1 VQDLSISI
9 VVFELN
15 ESLLRKCL
23 DSLLVAIGNAKEE
36 NLLRNTAL
44 TIIDN
49 GNNEASIRLTLDEM
63 KMTPFMEP
71 RLVAGQGNVGYG
83 VAHNL
88 AIMTSDK
95 TFHLIL
101 NPDVILAR
109 TSLTEILRFT
119 LNHPEV
125 CMIAPHGETPSQNNA
140 HLCKRYPS
148 VLAFFVRG
156 FAPGFAR
163 NLFANH
169 LRHYEYHDLDHS
181 APTLGIELISGCCM
195 FARTSALKA
204 VGGFDPRYFLYF
216 EDFDL
221 SKKMS
226 QIGKIAYLPDA
237 RIIHYG
243 GESASKGLQHILYF
257 CRSAFRF
264 YRTHGLK
271 IT

>member
-1 VQDLSISI
+1 MQDLSISI
-9 VVFELN
+9 VAFELDK
-15 ESLLRKCL
+15 LLLSKCL
-23 DSLLVAIGNAKEE
+23 NSLLVAIGKAREE
-36 NLLRNTAL
+36 NLLRNVML

-49 GNNEASIRLTLDEM
+49 GDNEASIRLTLDEM
-63 KMTPFMEP
+63 KMAPFIES

-95 TFHLIL
+95 MFHLIL

-109 TSLTEILRFT
+109 TSLTEILRFM

-125 CMIAPHGETPSQNNA
+125 CMTAPHGETPSQNNA

-148 VLAFFVRG
+148 VLALFVRG
-156 FAPGFAR
+156 FTPRFAR

-221 SKKMS
+221 SKKIS

-237 RIIHYG
+237 KIIHYG

>member
-1 VQDLSISI
+1 MQDLSISI
-9 VVFELN
+9 VVFELD

-23 DSLLVAIGNAKEE
+23 GSLLVALATANEKK
-36 NLLRNTAL
+36 LLQSVSL

-49 GNNEASIRLTLDEM
+49 GNNEASIRLALDEM
-63 KMTPFMEP
+63 QIAPFIEP
-71 RLVAGQGNVGYG
+71 RLIAGQGNVGYG

-95 TFHLIL
+95 AFHLIL
-101 NPDVILAR
+101 NPDVIIAR

-148 VLAFFVRG
+148 VLALFVRG

-243 GESASKGLQHILYF
+243 GETASKGLQHILYF
-257 CRSAFRF
+257 CRSTFLF

-271 IT
+271 LI

>member
-1 VQDLSISI
+1 MQDLSISI

-23 DSLLVAIGNAKEE
+23 DSLLVAIANAKEE
-36 NLLRNTAL
+36 NLLRNVML

-49 GNNEASIRLTLDEM
+49 GNNEASIRLVLDEL
-63 KMTPFMEP
+63 KLPSYVEP
-71 RLVAGQGNVGYG
+71 RLVSGQGNVGYG

-95 TFHLIL
+95 AFHLIL
-101 NPDVILAR
+101 NPDVILTR

-148 VLAFFVRG
+148 VLALFVRG

-243 GESASKGLQHILYF
+243 GETANKGWQHVFYF

>member
-9 VVFELN
+9 VVFELDRV
-15 ESLLRKCL
+15 LLKKCL
-23 DSLLVAIGNAKEE
+23 DSLLVAIANAKEE
-36 NLLRNTAL
+36 NLLQSAL
-44 TIIDN
+44 
-49 GNNEASIRLTLDEM
+49 LTLVDNATNQPALQLALDEL
-63 KMTPFMEP
+63 KLPSYVEP
-71 RLVAGQGNVGYG
+71 RLVSGHGNVGYG
-83 VAHNL
+83 AAHNL

-95 TFHLIL
+95 MFHLIL

-109 TSLTEILRFT
+109 TSLTEILRFM

-125 CMIAPHGETPSQNNA
+125 CMTAPHGETPSQNNA

-148 VLAFFVRG
+148 VLALFVRG
-156 FAPGFAR
+156 FAPRFAR

-221 SKKMS
+221 SKKIS

-237 RIIHYG
+237 KIIHYG
-243 GESASKGLQHILYF
+243 GESASKGLQHSLYF